1 MRYPPQFLDRIRQHF
16 RLSEVI
22 GRRLTIRKAGRE
34 YHALC
39 PFHNEKSPSFTINDE
54 KAFYHCFGCG
64 AHGDVINFVKEYE
77 GLSWQQSV
85 ESLAQ
90 EAGLE
95 LPKFTPEMREK
106 LDRAEVLFGT
116 VEKSSQ
122 WFSQKLQETTGAEA
136 RSYLERRGVTPDAI
150 ATFRIGYAPDTREG
164 LKSYLLSLNIPLRDI
179 EEVGLLSQPEA
190 GTSYDKFRGRIIFPI
205 RDISGRVVGF
215 GGRLMAEMGNAPK
228 YLNSPQTALFDKGRL
243 LYNADLARI
252 AVGRSGGSLLVAEG
266 YMDVIALHQA
276 GFAASVAPLGTA
288 VTEDHLRMLWQL
300 ADEPVFC
307 LDGDNAGL
315 RAMQRVVNLAL
326 PLLKPGKSLR
336 FCLLTKGDDPDS
348 LIKARGASAMQEAI
362 HGAIPLVD
370 MLWRQEVLEKPH
382 HTPEQRAAAEQGVMR
397 AIEKIQDGA
406 VKRAYLEEAKQRL
419 WKIERPQKQAS
430 SASKKPSTSTSASD
444 VASLKATM
452 ARAEDAPGKRDN
464 CIRPMLSLLSH
475 FPKLLEDAEIE
486 AGFIALEPLHPALVE
501 LHERLV
507 AHYMQGELRRDRM
520 LADVGRHEKEAWR
533 GVVEP
538 VGMKKMLAADEQE
551 GLIAAKQAYT
561 KFAMHLL
568 EIQISQDSEDVSIHA
583 TTDHDRERR
592 LMLQQQLE
600 RLKALP
606 LLQGDLSH

>member
-64 AHGDVINFVKEYE
+64 AHGDVINFIKEYE
-77 GLSWQQSV
+77 GLSWQQAV

-95 LPKFTPEMREK
+95 LPRFTPEMREK
-106 LDRAEVLFGT
+106 MGRAEVLFGT
-116 VEKSSQ
+116 VEKSAQ
-122 WFSQKLQETTGAEA
+122 WFSQKLRETTGAEA
-136 RSYLERRGVTPDAI
+136 RHYLEHRGVMADAL

-164 LKSYLLSLNIPLRDI
+164 LKNHLQSLNIPQRDI
-179 EEVGLLSQPEA
+179 EEAGLLSQPEA
-190 GTSYDKFRGRIIFPI
+190 GASYDKFRGRIIFPI

-215 GGRLMAEMGNAPK
+215 GGRLMGEAGHAPK

-252 AVGRSGGSLLVAEG
+252 AVGRSGGTLLVAEG

-276 GFAASVAPLGTA
+276 GFTASVAPLGTA

-348 LIKARGASAMQEAI
+348 LIKARGAGAMQEAVNN
-362 HGAIPLVD
+362 AVPLVD

-382 HTPEQRAAAEQGVMR
+382 HTPEQRAAAEQSIKR
-397 AIEKIQDGA
+397 AIEKIQDGT
-406 VKRAYLEEAKQRL
+406 VKRAYLEEVRQRL
-419 WKIERPQKQAS
+419 WKPEKPQAH
-430 SASKKPSTSTSASD
+430 AGVKKPSSATTSD
-444 VASLKATM
+444 VASLMATM
-452 ARAEDAPGKRDN
+452 ARAEDAASKRDS
-464 CIRPMLSLLSH
+464 CIRTMLSLLSH
-475 FPKLLEDAEIE
+475 FPKLLEDREIE
-486 AGFIALEPLHPALVE
+486 AGFVALEPSHPALVT
-501 LHERLV
+501 LHETLV
-507 AHYMQGELRRDRM
+507 AHYMQGELRRERL
-520 LADVGRHEKEAWR
+520 LAEAGRQEAEAWR
-533 GVVEP
+533 GMFWP
-538 VGMKKMLAADEQE
+538 IGMKKMLAADEHE
-551 GLIAAKQAYT
+551 GLPAAKLAYT
-561 KFAMHLL
+561 KCAMHLL
-568 EIQISQDSEDVSIHA
+568 EIQISQDSEEVSIHA
-583 TTDHDRERR
+583 VSDHDRERR

-606 LLQGDLSH
+606 LLQGDFSH